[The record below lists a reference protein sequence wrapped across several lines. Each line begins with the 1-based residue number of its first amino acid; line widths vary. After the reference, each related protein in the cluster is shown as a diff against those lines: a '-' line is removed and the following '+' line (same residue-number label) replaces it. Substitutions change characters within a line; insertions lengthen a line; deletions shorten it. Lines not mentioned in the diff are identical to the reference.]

1 MPKNGGLEKGKHV
14 RIASRMLGAKLIE
27 LYFRWNDRWV
37 FLAVLFPEVKWRVQH
52 DNIMNTYRALQ
63 ILEAWNQVIC
73 QDYLHARMRDLAGYQ
88 PSDENRTS
96 QPLCV
101 GRHKVRLWEHLRYKD
116 SCPQQRR
123 LPCLGVDTDRFR
135 GERVLI
141 WIFFGFFTTRVY
153 LPPLSVPWVP
163 DLVSNHPVWSC
174 KSLLRNNPYPWDPYW
189 TIFEP

>member
-1 MPKNGGLEKGKHV
+1 MSIAFNSHMSQVRLTWASWIHSTMTFVQVSAGVQGLESSSQGAEASLSNWSKCPKWSICPNQGHAGVDCTMPKNRGLEKGKHV

-88 PSDENRTS
+88 PSDENKNS
-96 QPLCV
+96 QPLCA
-101 GRHKVRLWEHLRYKD
+101 GRRKVRLWK
-116 SCPQQRR
+116 
-123 LPCLGVDTDRFR
+123 
-135 GERVLI
+135 
-141 WIFFGFFTTRVY
+141 
-153 LPPLSVPWVP
+153 
-163 DLVSNHPVWSC
+163 
-174 KSLLRNNPYPWDPYW
+174 
-189 TIFEP
+189 